1 MKNLLTSRFHSTLRR
16 CALLIALLL
25 PFAALADTWQ
35 IHVGAQNGD
44 RAHQALAFLPNEIWI
59 HATDSITWSFP
70 TNEVHTVT
78 FLALGQVRPNRF
90 TGCAGGLPPD
100 GRTPDFSVFENNA
113 CVNSGVLTN
122 ADGKTYTIIF
132 PATGNFKLVCLAH
145 PNMTATVHV
154 LDLGMP
160 LPHDQAFYDRRADR
174 QRADLL
180 SDANASAHVHRDDH
194 ANADDNDHGNDNN
207 AVVAGTGKIIGT
219 AGGTE
224 TASVMRF
231 MDAVKVIHVGET
243 VEWTTAEAVT
253 NHTITFGP
261 EPDNQH
267 QIPPSSNV
275 TMDADGGRH
284 AYLSSPSDAVHSG
297 FITELPQDRIGLTQ
311 APFNLNSAT
320 RFRATFTQPGIYQY
334 KCVLHDELGM
344 VGAIIVLP

>member
-1 MKNLLTSRFHSTLRR
+1 MKNLLTLHFHSTLRQW
-16 CALLIALLL
+16 ALPIALLL
-25 PFAALADTWQ
+25 PFAALANSWQ
-35 IHVGAQNGD
+35 IQVGAQNGD

-59 HATDSITWSFP
+59 HAGDNITWSFP
-70 TNEVHTVT
+70 ANEVHTVT

-90 TGCAGGLPPD
+90 TGCAGGQPPD
-100 GRTPDFSVFENNA
+100 GRSPDFSDFDNTT
-113 CVNSGVLTN
+113 CVNSGILTN
-122 ADGKTYTIIF
+122 ADGKTYTVVF
-132 PATGNFKLVCLAH
+132 PATGNFRLVCLAH

-154 LDLGMP
+154 LDLRMP
-160 LPHDQAFYDRRADR
+160 LPHDQAFYDRQADR

-180 SDANASAHVHRDDH
+180 SDVKASAHVDEDD
-194 ANADDNDHGNDNN
+194 DN
-207 AVVAGTGKIIGT
+207 AVVAGAGKIIGT

-253 NHTITFGP
+253 SHTITFGP

-275 TMDADGGRH
+275 TIDADGARH

-334 KCVLHDELGM
+334 KCVLHDQLGM
-344 VGAIIVLP
+344 VGQIIVLP

>member
-1 MKNLLTSRFHSTLRR
+1 MKNLLTSRFHSTLCR
-16 CALLIALLL
+16 CALPIALLL
-25 PFAALADTWQ
+25 PSAALADTWQ
-35 IHVGAQNGD
+35 IQVGAQNGD
-44 RAHQALAFLPNEIWI
+44 RAHQALAFFPNEIWI
-59 HATDSITWSFP
+59 HAEDSITWSFP

-90 TGCAGGLPPD
+90 AGCAGGLPPD
-100 GRTPDFSVFENNA
+100 GRTPDFSVFDNNT
-113 CVNSGVLTN
+113 CVNSGILTN
-122 ADGKTYTIIF
+122 ADGKTYTVIF
-132 PATGNFKLVCLAH
+132 PVIGNFKLVCLAH

-154 LDLGMP
+154 LDSGIP
-160 LPHDQAFYDRRADR
+160 LPHDQDFYDRQADR
-174 QRADLL
+174 QRAALL
-180 SDANASAHVHRDDH
+180 SDLNASAHVHEGGD
-194 ANADDNDHGNDNN
+194 N
-207 AVVAGTGKIIGT
+207 AVVAGAGKIIGT
-219 AGGTE
+219 SGGTE

-253 NHTITFGP
+253 SHTITFGP

-275 TMDADGGRH
+275 TMDADGARH

-320 RFRATFTQPGIYQY
+320 RFRATFTQPGIFQY

-344 VGAIIVLP
+344 VGVIIVQP

>member
-1 MKNLLTSRFHSTLRR
+1 MTNLLKSRFQLIFPQ
-16 CALLIALLL
+16 CALLIAFLL
-25 PFAALADTWQ
+25 PSAALADTWQ
-35 IHVGAQNGD
+35 LQVGAQNGD

-59 HATDSITWSFP
+59 HANDSITWSFP
-70 TNEVHTVT
+70 SNEVHTVT

-90 TGCAGGLPPD
+90 TGCAGGMPPD
-100 GRTPDFSVFENNA
+100 GRTPDSSVFDNST
-113 CVNSGVLTN
+113 CVNSGILTN
-122 ADGKTYTIIF
+122 ADGKTYTVIF
-132 PATGNFKLVCLAH
+132 PGTGSFKLVCLAH

-154 LDLGMP
+154 LDSSAP
-160 LPHDQAFYDRRADR
+160 LPHDQAFYDRQADQ

-180 SDANASAHVHRDDH
+180 SEARASAHVHQE
-194 ANADDNDHGNDNN
+194 NDN
-207 AVVAGTGKIIGT
+207 AVVAGAGEIIGT
-219 AGGTE
+219 GGGTE
-224 TASVMRF
+224 TASLMRF
-231 MDAVKVIHVGET
+231 IDAVKVIHVNET

-253 NHTITFGP
+253 SHTITFGT

-275 TMDADGGRH
+275 MTDADGARH

-297 FITELPQDRIGLTQ
+297 FITELPQDRIGLPQ

-344 VGAIIVLP
+344 MGVVIVLP

>member
-1 MKNLLTSRFHSTLRR
+1 MKNLLTLRFRSTLCR
-16 CALLIALLL
+16 CALPIALLL
-25 PFAALADTWQ
+25 PSAALADTWQ
-35 IHVGAQNGD
+35 IQVGAENGD

-59 HATDSITWSFP
+59 HAEDSITWSFP

-100 GRTPDFSVFENNA
+100 GRTPDFSAFNNNT
-113 CVNSGVLTN
+113 CVNSGILTN
-122 ADGKTYTIIF
+122 ADGKTYTVSF
-132 PATGNFKLVCLAH
+132 SATGNFKLVCLAH

-154 LDLGMP
+154 LDSGMP
-160 LPHDQAFYDRRADR
+160 LPHDQAFYERQADR
-174 QRADLL
+174 QGAALL
-180 SDANASAHVHRDDH
+180 SDAKASAHVHE
-194 ANADDNDHGNDNN
+194 AGDNNEDDNN
-207 AVVAGTGKIIGT
+207 AVVAGAGKIIGT

-243 VEWTTAEAVT
+243 MEWTTAEAVT
-253 NHTITFGP
+253 SHTITFGP

-275 TMDADGGRH
+275 TMDVDGARH

-297 FITELPQDRIGLTQ
+297 FITELPQDRIGLAQ

-320 RFRATFTQPGIYQY
+320 RFRATFTQPGTYQY
-334 KCVLHDELGM
+334 KCVLHDQLGM
-344 VGAIIVLP
+344 VGVIIVLP

>member
-1 MKNLLTSRFHSTLRR
+1 MKNLLISRFHSTLCR
-16 CALLIALLL
+16 CALPIALLL

-35 IHVGAQNGD
+35 IQVGAQNGD

-59 HATDSITWSFP
+59 HAGDSIAWSFP

-90 TGCAGGLPPD
+90 AGCAGGLPPD
-100 GRTPDFSVFENNA
+100 GRTPDFSVFDNNT
-113 CVNSGVLTN
+113 CVNSGILTN
-122 ADGKTYTIIF
+122 ADGKTYTVIF
-132 PATGNFKLVCLAH
+132 PVTGNFKLVCLAH

-154 LDLGMP
+154 LDSGIP
-160 LPHDQAFYDRRADR
+160 LPHDQVFYDRQADC
-174 QRADLL
+174 QRAALL
-180 SDANASAHVHRDDH
+180 SDVEASAHVHEDGD
-194 ANADDNDHGNDNN
+194 N
-207 AVVAGTGKIIGT
+207 AVVAGAGKIIGT

-231 MDAVKVIHVGET
+231 MEAVKVIHVGET

-253 NHTITFGP
+253 SHTITFGP

-275 TMDADGGRH
+275 TMDADGARH

-320 RFRATFTQPGIYQY
+320 RFRATFTQPGVYQY

-344 VGAIIVLP
+344 VGVIIVLP

>member
-1 MKNLLTSRFHSTLRR
+1 MKNLLTSRFHSTLCR
-16 CALLIALLL
+16 CALPIALLL
-25 PFAALADTWQ
+25 PSAALADTWQ
-35 IHVGAQNGD
+35 IQVGAQNGD
-44 RAHQALAFLPNEIWI
+44 RAHQALAFFPNEIWI
-59 HATDSITWSFP
+59 HADDSITWSFP

-90 TGCAGGLPPD
+90 AGCAGGLPPD
-100 GRTPDFSVFENNA
+100 GRTPDFSVFDNNT
-113 CVNSGVLTN
+113 CVNSGILTN
-122 ADGKTYTIIF
+122 ADGKTYTVIF
-132 PATGNFKLVCLAH
+132 PVIGNFKLVCLAH

-154 LDLGMP
+154 LDSGIP
-160 LPHDQAFYDRRADR
+160 LPHDQDFYDRQADR
-174 QRADLL
+174 QRGALL
-180 SDANASAHVHRDDH
+180 SDLNASAHVHEGGD
-194 ANADDNDHGNDNN
+194 N
-207 AVVAGTGKIIGT
+207 AVVAGAGKIIGT
-219 AGGTE
+219 SGGTE

-253 NHTITFGP
+253 SHTITFGP

-275 TMDADGGRH
+275 TMDADGARH

-320 RFRATFTQPGIYQY
+320 RFRATFTQPGIFQY

-344 VGAIIVLP
+344 VGVIIVQP

>member
-1 MKNLLTSRFHSTLRR
+1 MNNLLISRFHSPFRR

-25 PFAALADTWQ
+25 PFAAFADTWQ
-35 IHVGAQNGD
+35 IQVGAQNGD

-59 HATDSITWSFP
+59 HANDSITWSFP
-70 TNEVHTVT
+70 SNEVHTVT

-90 TGCAGGLPPD
+90 TGCPGGLPPD
-100 GRTPDFSVFENNA
+100 GRIPDSSVFDNDE
-113 CVNSGVLTN
+113 CVNSGILTN
-122 ADGKTYTIIF
+122 ADGKTYTVIF
-132 PATGNFKLVCLAH
+132 PLTGNFKLVCLAH

-154 LDLGMP
+154 LDSQTP
-160 LPHDQAFYDRRADR
+160 LPHDQAFYDQQADR

-180 SDANASAHVHRDDH
+180 SDADASAHVHRD
-194 ANADDNDHGNDNN
+194 GNNT
-207 AVVAGTGKIIGT
+207 VVAGAGKIIGT
-219 AGGTE
+219 GGGTE

-231 MDAVKVIHVGET
+231 MDAVKLIHVGET

-253 NHTITFGP
+253 SHTITFGP

-275 TMDADGGRH
+275 TMDADGARH
-284 AYLSSPSDAVHSG
+284 AYLNSPSDAVHSG
-297 FITELPQDRIGLTQ
+297 FITELPQDRIGLAQ

-344 VGAIIVLP
+344 VGVIVVLP

>member
-1 MKNLLTSRFHSTLRR
+1 MKDLLTSRFHSTLCR
-16 CALLIALLL
+16 CALPIALLL
-25 PFAALADTWQ
+25 PSAALADSWQ
-35 IHVGAQNGD
+35 IQVGAQNGD

-59 HATDSITWSFP
+59 HANDSITWSFP

-78 FLALGQVRPNRF
+78 FLALGQVRPSRF
-90 TGCAGGLPPD
+90 TGCTGGLPPD
-100 GRTPDFSVFENNA
+100 GRTPDFSVFDNDE
-113 CVNSGVLTN
+113 CVNSGILTS

-132 PATGNFKLVCLAH
+132 PVTGNFKLVCLAH

-154 LDLGMP
+154 LDSQTP
-160 LPHDQAFYDRRADR
+160 LPHDQDFYDRQADR
-174 QRADLL
+174 QRAELL
-180 SDANASAHVHRDDH
+180 SEAKASAHL
-194 ANADDNDHGNDNN
+194 HGDGHN
-207 AVVAGTGKIIGT
+207 AVVAGAGEIIGT
-219 AGGTE
+219 GGGTE

-253 NHTITFGP
+253 SHTITFGP

-275 TMDADGGRH
+275 TMDADGARH

-320 RFRATFTQPGIYQY
+320 RFRATFTQPGIFQY
-334 KCVLHDELGM
+334 KCVLHDKLGM
-344 VGAIIVLP
+344 VGVIIVQP

>member
-1 MKNLLTSRFHSTLRR
+1 MKNLLTLRFRSTLCR
-16 CALLIALLL
+16 CALPIALLV
-25 PFAALADTWQ
+25 PSAALADTWQ
-35 IHVGAQNGD
+35 IQVGAQNGD

-59 HATDSITWSFP
+59 HAEDSITWSFP

-100 GRTPDFSVFENNA
+100 GRTPDFSVFDNNT
-113 CVNSGVLTN
+113 CVNSGILTN
-122 ADGKTYTIIF
+122 ADGQTYTVSF
-132 PATGNFKLVCLAH
+132 PSPGNFKLVCLAH

-154 LDLGMP
+154 LDSGMP
-160 LPHDQAFYDRRADR
+160 LPHDQAFYERQADR
-174 QRADLL
+174 QRAALL
-180 SDANASAHVHRDDH
+180 SDAKASAHVHEDG
-194 ANADDNDHGNDNN
+194 DNT
-207 AVVAGTGKIIGT
+207 VVAGAGKIIGT

-231 MDAVKVIHVGET
+231 MDAVNVIHIGET

-253 NHTITFGP
+253 SHTITFGP

-275 TMDADGGRH
+275 TMDVDGARH

-297 FITELPQDRIGLTQ
+297 FITELPQDRIGLAQ

-320 RFRATFTQPGIYQY
+320 RFRVTFTQPGIYQY

-344 VGAIIVLP
+344 VGVIIVLP

>member
-1 MKNLLTSRFHSTLRR
+1 MKNVLTSRFRSTLRR
-16 CALLIALLL
+16 CALPIALLL
-25 PFAALADTWQ
+25 PFAAFADTWQ
-35 IHVGAQNGD
+35 IQVGAQNDD

-59 HATDSITWSFP
+59 HANDSITWSFP

-90 TGCAGGLPPD
+90 TGCPGGLPPD
-100 GRTPDFSVFENNA
+100 GRTPDFSVFDNDE
-113 CVNSGVLTN
+113 CVNSGILTN
-122 ADGKTYTIIF
+122 ADGKTYSVTF
-132 PATGNFKLVCLAH
+132 PVAGNFKLVCLAH

-154 LDLGMP
+154 LDSQTP
-160 LPHDQAFYDRRADR
+160 LPHDQDFYSRQADR
-174 QRADLL
+174 QRAELL
-180 SDANASAHVHRDDH
+180 SEAKPSAHLDGDDH
-194 ANADDNDHGNDNN
+194 N
-207 AVVAGTGKIIGT
+207 AVVAGAGEIIGT

-224 TASVMRF
+224 TASLMRF
-231 MDAVKVIHVGET
+231 MDPVKVIHVGET

-253 NHTITFGP
+253 SHTITFGP

-267 QIPPSSNV
+267 QIPPSANV
-275 TMDADGGRH
+275 TVDADGARH

-297 FITELPQDRIGLTQ
+297 FITQLPQDRIGLPQ

-334 KCVLHDELGM
+334 ICVLHDQLGM

>member
-1 MKNLLTSRFHSTLRR
+1 MNNLPISPISRFHSTLCR
-16 CALLIALLL
+16 CALPIALLL

-35 IHVGAQNGD
+35 IQVGAQNGD

-59 HATDSITWSFP
+59 HAGDSIAWSFP
-70 TNEVHTVT
+70 SNEVHTVT

-90 TGCAGGLPPD
+90 TGCAGGMPPD
-100 GRTPDFSVFENNA
+100 GRTPDFSAFDNTA
-113 CVNSGVLTN
+113 CVNSGILTN
-122 ADGKTYTIIF
+122 ADGKTYTVIF
-132 PATGNFKLVCLAH
+132 PAAGNFKLVCLAH

-154 LDLGMP
+154 LDSQMP
-160 LPHDQAFYDRRADR
+160 LPHDQSFYDQQADR

-180 SDANASAHVHRDDH
+180 SDANASAHVQGD
-194 ANADDNDHGNDNN
+194 GNN
-207 AVVAGTGKIIGT
+207 AVVAGAGKIIGT
-219 AGGTE
+219 GGGTE

-253 NHTITFGP
+253 SHTITFGL
-261 EPDNQH
+261 EPNNQH

-275 TMDADGGRH
+275 TTDADGARH

-297 FITELPQDRIGLTQ
+297 FITELPQDRIGLAQ
-311 APFNLNSAT
+311 APFNPNSAT

-344 VGAIIVLP
+344 VGVIIVLP

>member
-1 MKNLLTSRFHSTLRR
+1 MNSLLISIISRFHSALCR
-16 CALLIALLL
+16 CALPIALLL

-35 IHVGAQNGD
+35 IQVGAQNGD

-59 HATDSITWSFP
+59 RLGDGITWSFP
-70 TNEVHTVT
+70 SNEVHTVT

-90 TGCAGGLPPD
+90 IGCAGALPPD
-100 GRTPDFSVFENNA
+100 GRTPDFSAFDNTA
-113 CVNSGVLTN
+113 CVNSGILTS
-122 ADGKTYTIIF
+122 ADGKTYTVIF

-154 LDLGMP
+154 LDSSTP
-160 LPHDQAFYDRRADR
+160 LPHDQGFYDRQADR

-180 SDANASAHVHRDDH
+180 SDTGAWVHGHED
-194 ANADDNDHGNDNN
+194 GSN
-207 AVVAGTGKIIGT
+207 AVVAGAGKIIGT
-219 AGGTE
+219 GGGTQ
-224 TASVMRF
+224 TASMMRF

-253 NHTITFGP
+253 SHTITFGP

-275 TMDADGGRH
+275 TMDADGARH

-297 FITELPQDRIGLTQ
+297 FITELPQDRIGLGQ
-311 APFNLNSAT
+311 APLNLNSAT

-344 VGAIIVLP
+344 TGVIIVLP

>member
-1 MKNLLTSRFHSTLRR
+1 MKNLLTLRFRSTLCR
-16 CALLIALLL
+16 CALPIALLL
-25 PFAALADTWQ
+25 PSAALADTWQ
-35 IHVGAQNGD
+35 IQVGAENGD

-59 HATDSITWSFP
+59 HVEDSITWSFP

-100 GRTPDFSVFENNA
+100 GRTPDFSAFNNNT
-113 CVNSGVLTN
+113 CVNSGILTN
-122 ADGKTYTIIF
+122 ADGKTYTVSF
-132 PATGNFKLVCLAH
+132 SATGNFKLVCLAH

-154 LDLGMP
+154 LDSGMP
-160 LPHDQAFYDRRADR
+160 LPHDQAFYERQADR
-174 QRADLL
+174 QGAALL
-180 SDANASAHVHRDDH
+180 SDAKASAHVHE
-194 ANADDNDHGNDNN
+194 ADDNNGDDNN
-207 AVVAGTGKIIGT
+207 AVVAGAGKIIGT

-253 NHTITFGP
+253 SHTITFGP

-267 QIPPSSNV
+267 QIPPSSNITLDV
-275 TMDADGGRH
+275 DGARH

-297 FITELPQDRIGLTQ
+297 FITELPQDRIGLAQ

-334 KCVLHDELGM
+334 KCALHDELGM

>member
-1 MKNLLTSRFHSTLRR
+1 MKNLLTLRFHSTLCR
-16 CALLIALLL
+16 CALLIALFL
-25 PFAALADTWQ
+25 PSAALADTWQ
-35 IHVGAQNGD
+35 IQVGAQNGD

-59 HATDSITWSFP
+59 HADDSITWSFP

-100 GRTPDFSVFENNA
+100 GRTLDSSAFNSNA
-113 CVNSGVLTN
+113 CVNSGILTN
-122 ADGKTYTIIF
+122 ADGKTYTVVF

-154 LDLGMP
+154 LDSGMP
-160 LPHDQAFYDRRADR
+160 LPHDQAFYDRQADR
-174 QRADLL
+174 QRAALL
-180 SDANASAHVHRDDH
+180 SDVRASADVDED
-194 ANADDNDHGNDNN
+194 GNN
-207 AVVAGTGKIIGT
+207 AVVAGAGKIIGT

-253 NHTITFGP
+253 SHTITFGP

-275 TMDADGGRH
+275 TVDADGARH

-320 RFRATFTQPGIYQY
+320 RFRATFTQPGTYQY
-334 KCVLHDELGM
+334 KCVLHDQLGM
-344 VGAIIVLP
+344 VGVIIVLP